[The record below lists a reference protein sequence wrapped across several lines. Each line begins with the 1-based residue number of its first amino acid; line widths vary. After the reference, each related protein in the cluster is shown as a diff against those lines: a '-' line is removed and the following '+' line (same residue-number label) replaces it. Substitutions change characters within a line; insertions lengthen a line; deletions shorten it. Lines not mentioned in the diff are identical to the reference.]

1 MPDGDT
7 MDKNLIAI
15 TLSSVPMDDDAVTV
29 DDVNDQL
36 RDNLTFMLTEFFHMD
51 SGSLLDNKIEQL
63 MDSVSVKVDFEN
75 VENTPIEADVFSPNL
90 GHGTEGVGISQTGT
104 PVISIH
110 INDPKPW
117 FSLNITEIDLVGAL
131 TEVQHNLI
139 DKMDNSK
146 RQPIEM
152 GEAITNML
160 SYNESRRASM
170 FENKFM
176 VVSNTIENTKDLDPG
191 SVLPELP
198 VSESIVLNTSVYPIT
213 LPVFDND
220 VSPFLP
226 NTHASVTVR
235 KARENPDVN
244 RFVTSMDSAR
254 APFTEGSLPLLVNA
268 NEDSTERKAQLD
280 QVIQWLEKNEGHS
293 HQGERLIE
301 ALVHR
306 ATTQMDVSRMLME
319 IGSLHKS
326 ETLHESLKQAS
337 EDVAKSY
344 YKGMQAGDGVK
355 NDEVYRELTSRI
367 EQLTK
372 TQPNTPQNKA

>member
-15 TLSSVPMDDDAVTV
+15 TLSNVPMDDDAVTV
-29 DDVNDQL
+29 DDVNEQL

-75 VENTPIEADVFSPNL
+75 IENTPISVDVFSPNL
-90 GHGTEGVGISQTGT
+90 GHGTEEVGVSRTGT

-110 INDPKPW
+110 IDDPKPW
-117 FSLNITEIDLVGAL
+117 FSLNVTKLDLIGAL

-235 KARENPDVN
+235 KARENASVN
-244 RFVTSMDSAR
+244 RFVTSMDSTR
-254 APFTEGSLPLLVNA
+254 APFPEGALPIIINA
-268 NEDSTERKAQLD
+268 NEASPERKAQLE
-280 QVIQWLEKNEGHS
+280 QVTQWLEENNSHS
-293 HQGERLIE
+293 HLGERLLE

-306 ATTQMDVSRMLME
+306 ATTQIDVSRMLME
-319 IGSLHKS
+319 IGALYKS
-326 ETLHESLKQAS
+326 EPLHESLKQTS
-337 EDVAKSY
+337 EDIAKY
-344 YKGMQAGDGVK
+344 YQKGMKAGDGIK

-367 EQLTK
+367 EQLTN
-372 TQPNTPQNKA
+372 TQANVPQKKA